1 MAPTVEQIPQ
11 HEAVQSQDGARRF
24 DVSDRP
30 FQFAVIP
37 QVCTFAQVAELLAVS
52 ERQLHYLLA
61 RKKLALAEVT
71 GLDKKRRFTG
81 ESVAREIKRL
91 STKRVG

>member
-1 MAPTVEQIPQ
+1 MAPAVEQIPQ

-52 ERQLHYLLA
+52 ERGANRREPERRSVRLSA
-61 RKKLALAEVT
+61 
-71 GLDKKRRFTG
+71 GLER
-81 ESVAREIKRL
+81 KRL
-91 STKRVG
+91 RKL